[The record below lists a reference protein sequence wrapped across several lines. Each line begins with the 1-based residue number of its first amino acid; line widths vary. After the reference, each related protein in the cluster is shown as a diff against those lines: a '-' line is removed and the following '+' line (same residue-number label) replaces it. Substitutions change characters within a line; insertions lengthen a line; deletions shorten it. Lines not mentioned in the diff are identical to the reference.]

1 MSASPPSAKSRR
13 VRTPTILQMDLVE
26 CGAACLAM
34 VLAYYGRHV
43 ALDELRY
50 ACGVSRDGSKA
61 SNVVVA
67 ARSYGL
73 EAKGLKL
80 EPRDLA
86 RIRLPVIL
94 FWNFNHF
101 VVAEGWDRRHVF
113 LNDPAT
119 GRRKVTHAEFDESF
133 TGVALVF
140 QPGKDFRPAGRPAS
154 AMGGLLARLGGS
166 WAGFAVV
173 VLASLGLVLPGLL
186 MPAFHRVFVDY
197 VLVQGMRDWL
207 APLLVAMAATA
218 LQRGV
223 LTALRQS
230 QLLRLQTKLSVTSSA
245 RFFWHLL
252 RLPAGFFAQRHPG
265 EVGSRVILNDRLAS
279 LVAGD
284 LATILLDVLTV
295 GVFAAVM
302 FQYDVVLTAIGVAF
316 ALFNLVAFRL
326 VAARLADANRK
337 LLLDRGKMTGVLLQ
351 SLQTIE
357 SYKAAGTE
365 DLLFGRLAGHHA
377 KVVTAEQG
385 LGRQHLALQALPFL
399 LGAIAG
405 AAVLVV
411 GGLRVMDGAITIG
424 MLVAFQSLLASFST
438 PIARLVGAG
447 ARLQEAEAC
456 IDRLDDVL
464 KHARD
469 AEFTTPAAP
478 AVIVRLGGRIE
489 ARELV
494 FGYSPLAPPLVEGFS
509 LSLEPGRRVALVG
522 GTGSGKSTIG
532 RLLAGLYRPW
542 SGLVAF
548 DGIPID
554 ELPRGVLRG
563 GVALVDQDISLFE
576 GSVRDNI
583 ALWDDGL
590 SEEAVVRAARDAMI
604 HDIVAA
610 RPGGYDAPVR
620 EAGRNFSG
628 GQRQRI
634 EIARA
639 LACDPAVL
647 ILDEATSALDAEV
660 EKAVMDNIRRRG
672 CTAIIIAH
680 RLSAIRDCDEIVVLE
695 RGRVAQRGTHAELRD
710 ASGPYRAM
718 AEC

>member
-1 MSASPPSAKSRR
+1 MTAAPPSSRPRR
-13 VRTPTILQMDLVE
+13 VRTPTILQMEMVE

-34 VLAYYGRHV
+34 VLGYYGRHV

-61 SNVVVA
+61 SNVVTA
-67 ARSYGL
+67 ARAYGL
-73 EAKGLKL
+73 EAKGLKM

-86 RIRLPVIL
+86 HVRLPVIL

-140 QPGKDFRPAGRPAS
+140 QPGKDFRPAGRQPGLL
-154 AMGGLLARLGGS
+154 GGLLARLGES
-166 WAGFAVV
+166 WAGFAIVL
-173 VLASLGLVLPGLL
+173 LASLGLVLPGLL

-207 APLLVAMAATA
+207 GPLLVAMAAIA
-218 LQRGV
+218 VHRGI

-230 QLLRLQTKLSVTSSA
+230 QLLRLQTKLSVTTSA

-265 EVGSRVILNDRLAS
+265 EVGSRVGLNDRLAS

-284 LATILLDVLTV
+284 LATILLDLLTV
-295 GVFAAVM
+295 GVFAVVM
-302 FQYDVVLTAIGVAF
+302 YQYDPTLTAIGVAS
-316 ALFNLVAFRL
+316 ALFNLVVFRL
-326 VAARLADANRK
+326 VAMRLADANRK
-337 LLLDRGKMTGVLLQ
+337 LLLDRGKMTGALLQ
-351 SLQTIE
+351 SLQAIE

-365 DLLFGRLAGHHA
+365 DLLFTRLTGHHA
-377 KVVTAEQG
+377 KAVSAEQD

-405 AAVLVV
+405 ATVLVV

-424 MLVAFQSLLASFST
+424 MLVAFQSLLMSFSG
-438 PIARLVGAG
+438 PITRLVGAG
-447 ARLQEAEAC
+447 SRLQEAEAC
-456 IDRLDDVL
+456 IDRLNDVL

-469 AEFTTPAAP
+469 PAFIVPAEPAA
-478 AVIVRLGGRIE
+478 VGRLGGRIE
-489 ARELV
+489 ARDLV
-494 FGYSPLAPPLVEGFS
+494 FGYSPLAPPLIEGFRF
-509 LSLEPGRRVALVG
+509 SLEPGRRVALVG

-542 SGLVAF
+542 SGEVAF
-548 DGIPID
+548 DGIPIG
-554 ELPRGVLRG
+554 ELPRDVLRG

-576 GSVRDNI
+576 GSVRENI
-583 ALWDDGL
+583 TLWDDAL
-590 SEEAVVRAARDAMI
+590 SEEAIVRAARDAMI
-604 HDIVAA
+604 HDVVAA
-610 RPGGYDAPVR
+610 RPGGYDTPVR
-620 EAGRNFSG
+620 EGGRNFSG

-680 RLSAIRDCDEIVVLE
+680 RLSAIRDCDEILVLD
-695 RGRVAQRGTHAELRD
+695 RGRIAQRGSHAALRD
-710 ASGPYRAM
+710 SPGPYRAM